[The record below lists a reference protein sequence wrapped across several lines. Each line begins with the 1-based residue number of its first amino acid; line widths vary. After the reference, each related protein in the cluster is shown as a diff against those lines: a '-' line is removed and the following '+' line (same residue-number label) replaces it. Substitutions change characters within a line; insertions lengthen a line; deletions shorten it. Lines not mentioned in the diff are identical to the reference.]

1 MYIKSRDLLTTYV
14 IVNWVYNEFK
24 REFFPGEDVIVAL
37 RDRDPQAGA
46 IREKAKFPM
55 IRGPDGSVQR
65 NAFARYFIRLHDT
78 PGDEALVDEQ
88 HVRRDRK
95 VYSKLNL
102 RAFLKNS
109 LVREPYQHAPWL
121 VKEPLAHQYRISS
134 HIPPELLKDAH
145 LLANRVCSPE
155 PHHDPEYLDGLLLPH
170 AAAPPAPASKLFI
183 PEGYGFEYLLLRST
197 DLLQD
202 QIPRAPRGRNPKAP
216 EEIARM
222 QREVQAR
229 QQMQRPVSSTKICP
243 MLMLLTFEIAWRR
256 SSTPRRPST
265 GYSTNGSNAS
275 KARPSAHQVSY

>member
-1 MYIKSRDLLTTYV
+1 MDELGTYYIHAPCIRIALISNAT
-14 IVNWVYNEFK
+14 VNWVYNEFK

-37 RDRDPQAGA
+37 RDRDPTSGA

-109 LVREPYQHAPWL
+109 LVREAYQHAPWL

-145 LLANRVCSPE
+145 HLANRVGVPD
-155 PHHDPEYLDGLLLPH
+155 PHHGPLHFDGQLLPH
-170 AAAPPAPASKLFI
+170 AVVPSV
-183 PEGYGFEYLLLRST
+183 LLPLT
-197 DLLQD
+197 YALDYEDQHLLV
-202 QIPRAPRGRNPKAP
+202 RGADNLQEQMPKAP
-216 EEIARM
+216 RSRIPKNEDVIRTQQEQA
-222 QREVQAR
+222 AR
-229 QQMQRPVSSTKICP
+229 QQMQRQVRLESLSQDSI
-243 MLMLLTFEIAWRR
+243 LLTNNSMAEPFHITRAAK
-256 SSTPRRPST
+256 SS
-265 GYSTNGSNAS
+265 
-275 KARPSAHQVSY
+275 HQW

>member
-1 MYIKSRDLLTTYV
+1 
-14 IVNWVYNEFK
+14 VYNEFK

-37 RDRDPQAGA
+37 RDRDPTSGA

-55 IRGPDGSVQR
+55 IRGPDGSIQR

-109 LVREPYQHAPWL
+109 LNREAYQHAPWL

-145 LLANRVCSPE
+145 LLANRVGLPD
-155 PHHDPEYLDGLLLPH
+155 PHHDHRYFNGQLLPC
-170 AAAPPAPASKLFI
+170 AIMPSTLRRPKRVRV
-183 PEGYGFEYLLLRST
+183 GYEFQQPFLRGT
-197 DLLQD
+197 DSSQD
-202 QIPRAPRGRNPKAP
+202 QMPRPRGRTSRVAP
-216 EEIARM
+216 EENVRM
-222 QREVQAR
+222 QRELAAN
-229 QQMQRPVSSTKICP
+229 QQMQRQVS
-243 MLMLLTFEIAWRR
+243 LT
-256 SSTPRRPST
+256 
-265 GYSTNGSNAS
+265 SNAS
-275 KARPSAHQVSY
+275 MVT

>member
-1 MYIKSRDLLTTYV
+1 M
-14 IVNWVYNEFK
+14 YNEFK

-37 RDRDPQAGA
+37 RDRDPTSGA

-109 LVREPYQHAPWL
+109 LVREAYQHAPWL

-134 HIPPELLKDAH
+134 HIPPELLRDAH
-145 LLANRVCSPE
+145 LLANRVGP
-155 PHHDPEYLDGLLLPH
+155 PDPYHNPRHFNGRLLPC
-170 AAAPPAPASKLFI
+170 AIMPSTLMPLTPPPD
-183 PEGYGFEYLLLRST
+183 GYEFQCPLIRGT
-197 DLLQD
+197 DSLQD

-216 EEIARM
+216 ENIART
-222 QREVQAR
+222 QQDLAR
-229 QQMQRPVSSTKICP
+229 QQMQHQVRLNNVSKN
-243 MLMLLTFEIAWRR
+243 LVLLTTYSMVVPFLITLAAR
-256 SSTPRRPST
+256 SCP
-265 GYSTNGSNAS
+265 
-275 KARPSAHQVSY
+275 QWQ